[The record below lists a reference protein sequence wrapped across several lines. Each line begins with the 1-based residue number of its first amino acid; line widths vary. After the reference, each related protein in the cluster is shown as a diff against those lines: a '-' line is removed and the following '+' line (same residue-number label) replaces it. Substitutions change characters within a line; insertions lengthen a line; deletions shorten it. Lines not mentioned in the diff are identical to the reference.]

1 MARPKRMGAYNALDE
16 LPPPPAP
23 PPPDAEEPSG
33 RVTGVRAWLEPVPD
47 PAPPPRSGPPRRSRV
62 YNALDEML
70 PGPGQPKSAGSPRP
84 RLQPVP
90 DPGWLPRAGGP
101 RQHLSAWNPLDEL
114 PKPAPA
120 TAGPGHERVRASFRL
135 PADLVEAARDAVAHL
150 AGTPGRTTIAA
161 LAERALRAELARLS
175 AAHNGGRPFP
185 RRPPSR

>member
-1 MARPKRMGAYNALDE
+1 MGAYNALDE
-16 LPPPPAP
+16 LPPFPVPLPAP
-23 PPPDAEEPSG
+23 EEPSG
-33 RVTGVRAWLEPVPD
+33 KVTGVRAWLEPVPD

-70 PGPGQPKSAGSPRP
+70 PGPGEPKSAGSPRP

-114 PKPAPA
+114 PAPA
-120 TAGPGHERVRASFRL
+120 TAGAGPERVRTSFRL

-150 AGTPGRTTIAA
+150 AGTAGQTTMAA
-161 LAERALRAELARLS
+161 LAERGLRAELARLS
-175 AAHNGGRPFP
+175 AVHNGGRPFP
-185 RRPPSR
+185 RRPVGR